1 MRIGFIGLGRMGLPV
16 AANIAAAGHHVQVT
30 DIRLALV
37 DQARTVGL
45 SWQPSAAEAADG
57 ADVLITMLPGPDE
70 CRTAMLGDNGA
81 LAALTTGAVWIDLTS
96 NSPQVGAHIAAL
108 AAGRGVQVLDAP
120 VGGDP
125 AAATAGTLTLFAGG
139 DAQLLESQ
147 RPLLAGIAD
156 RIWHCGP
163 AGAGYLTKMLVNEM
177 WFAHARRHGR
187 SHAAG
192 RTERPGP
199 GCAAD
204 DPGPERRVQRLRG
217 ETPAGA
223 DGRRLPPHVPNRP
236 RRPGTANGIGP
247 GPRTGSVGPG
257 GRRSPGGPPRRAATF
272 RIGRRRTTGGGPARR
287 ASRAAHPARPPLT
300 RPSGRARRSS

>member
-81 LAALTTGAVWIDLTS
+81 LAALTTGAVWVDLTS

-125 AAATAGTLTLFAGG
+125 AAAIAGTLTLFVGG

-163 AGAGYLTKMLVNEM
+163 AGAGYLTKLLVNEM
-177 WFAHARRHGR
+177 WFAHAVATAEVMLLAGR
-187 SHAAG
+187 SGLDLAALQTILAQSAGSSVFVEKHLPALMGGDYLRTFPIDRVVQELQTVSGLARELGLSTAVADAVLAVHHAAQ
-192 RTERPGP
+192 
-199 GCAAD
+199 
-204 DPGPERRVQRLRG
+204 QRF
-217 ETPAGA
+217 
-223 DGRRLPPHVPNRP
+223 
-236 RRPGTANGIGP
+236 
-247 GPRTGSVGPG
+247 GSVDGELLG
-257 GRRSPGGPPRRAATF
+257 VALLEEQAGQLIRRDPR
-272 RIGRRRTTGGGPARR
+272 
-287 ASRAAHPARPPLT
+287 
-300 RPSGRARRSS
+300 